1 MTVNSDD
8 CGSKVNF
15 NYKYISHL
23 AGLIILCDEC
33 IILCVGGAMKTQGT
47 EKSLWKIW
55 SDESYFISELPELVA
70 RKVKKNNISIGRNS
84 AKSRLRNPKASNKK
98 NPYEY

>member
-55 SDESYFISELPELVA
+55 SDESYFISELRELVA
-70 RKVKKNNISIGRNS
+70 RKMKKIILALVGIPQNLGWEIL
-84 AKSRLRNPKASNKK
+84 KHQTKK
-98 NPYEY
+98 KPYEY